1 MSGRDSIHRVLEHPH
16 ATVFGIWNST
26 PCHRVCHRV
35 CLLCS
40 FVLVFSS
47 FFIFHFVIF
56 HFRLSSFSFSS
67 LSSLSSLSSPSSL
80 SSLSRFRRFCRFRVF
95 TFSFGSSQCAVC
107 VLRQALWCLAGA
119 GWLVFFLCSS
129 NFNCGPGG
137 VGGGGWEV
145 SDEGGR
151 QTNGLRLVVR
161 WRVYEREN
169 TKSRKVENSN
179 SPKVR
184 TNRSTEAD
192 QQINEQRATKS
203 KTRKCENR
211 KLKSRK
217 STCVSEL

>member
-1 MSGRDSIHRVLEHPH
+1 MFCLFCSQFCVRVVS
-16 ATVFGIWNST
+16 VFA
-26 PCHRVCHRV
+26 
-35 CLLCS
+35 
-40 FVLVFSS
+40 F
-47 FFIFHFVIF
+47 
-56 HFRLSSFSFSS
+56 S
-67 LSSLSSLSSPSSL
+67 LSSLGVRSVQ
-80 SSLSRFRRFCRFRVF
+80 FAFCAKRCGVWR
-95 TFSFGSSQCAVC
+95 G
-107 VLRQALWCLAGA
+107 L